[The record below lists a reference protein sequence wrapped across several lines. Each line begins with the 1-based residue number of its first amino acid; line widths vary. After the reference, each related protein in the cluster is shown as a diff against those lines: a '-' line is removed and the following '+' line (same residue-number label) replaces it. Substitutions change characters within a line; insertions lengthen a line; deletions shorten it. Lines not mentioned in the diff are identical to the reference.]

1 MRKEIIE
8 ELALENSN
16 PCVTIS
22 LNTHRTKPDNK
33 KDRILLKNLCKQAE
47 SRLITEFG
55 IKLIAPLLAKL
66 DKVSDEIDIS
76 LNLDS
81 LHIFL
86 SNKTKEIIK
95 SSWPVKANTV
105 HIANSFA
112 LRPLIYALN
121 RTEEYLILLLSQS
134 GVHLYRALNDSITE
148 EVKNSNFPFSQ
159 NIHFHTDS
167 LKISDPKAV
176 DNMVREFL
184 NKVDKAIGKVNRQT
198 GLYCIAICTE
208 DNFSRLMQV
217 ADNPALYMRFANI
230 NYNNTANHFIS
241 AQAWAL
247 VKKMQGEKMSE
258 AVKEIR
264 DAAAVGNVY
273 TDLQEIYRAVKE
285 GRGDL
290 LITDHNYYQA
300 VKMKGEFSF
309 ELIQDV
315 TIPGVIDD
323 IISNISWEIIS
334 KNGRVLFTEN
344 EDLKELGNI
353 VLKVRY

>member
-1 MRKEIIE
+1 MQKEIIE
-8 ELALENSN
+8 KLALENSN

-47 SRLITEFG
+47 NRLISEFG
-55 IKLIAPLLAKL
+55 IKLIAPLLGKL
-66 DKVSDEIDIS
+66 DKVTDEIDIS

-95 SSWPVKANTV
+95 SSWPIKADMV

-148 EVKNSNFPFSQ
+148 EVKNNNFPFSQ
-159 NIHFHTDS
+159 NIHFQTDS

-184 NKVDKAIGKVNRQT
+184 NKVDKAVVKVNNQT
-198 GLYCIAICTE
+198 GLFCIAICTE

-217 ADNPALYMRFANI
+217 ADNPALYMRFAKI

-247 VKKMQGEKMSE
+247 VKKCR
-258 AVKEIR
+258 VKER
-264 DAAAVGNVY
+264 
-273 TDLQEIYRAVKE
+273 QK
-285 GRGDL
+285 L
-290 LITDHNYYQA
+290 L
-300 VKMKGEFSF
+300 
-309 ELIQDV
+309 
-315 TIPGVIDD
+315 
-323 IISNISWEIIS
+323 
-334 KNGRVLFTEN
+334 
-344 EDLKELGNI
+344 
-353 VLKVRY
+353 